1 MDNTLDYKTGVSSP
15 YDLVVGAT
23 LNPSSLTQLSF
34 SGSEADPCG
43 RLYATEMPNLA

>member
-15 YDLVVGAT
+15 YDLRAA
-23 LNPSSLTQLSF
+23 LNPSSLIQLSS